1 MKKVIRLKES
11 DLKDIIKRILSEQSK
26 ENINPNNLKV
36 GDGGRRNPKKKN
48 LVKQLQQKLMDLE
61 LLKTG
66 SMIPTGYFGGMTKD
80 ALDMYN
86 GKVNKDAPI
95 YALKNPNQN
104 TSNPN
109 KNQKQG
115 TYNPFIPLKN
125 TKQGTPNTKQSTS
138 NTKYNCI
145 AIPKEECDRIN
156 STSDTVISTG
166 ADKAC
171 AKYMNKCLSKYDK
184 DLSGHA
190 WTALNNLKY
199 RGVATEKY
207 NMFKKDINWNGLWRD
222 LEKYKVTNKSCECH
236 KEDHADKHCNTGIAK
251 SIENSY
257 PSKTGFDISSLELGD
272 IVGMYYSPST
282 NKGMAFCQKASFDK
296 NGKIIKTSPFEF
308 NTHIGFVV
316 AIKDGVPIILHNIG
330 NETQGLRHATPATK
344 LLSKNG
350 TMIAW
355 VAKDNEMKKGLYFE
369 KFRKGIKN
377 DLPGFKNLP
386 PGFIK

>member
-1 MKKVIRLKES
+1 VEHNQVIQNFNKY
-11 DLKDIIKRILSEQSK
+11 
-26 ENINPNNLKV
+26 
-36 GDGGRRNPKKKN
+36 
-48 LVKQLQQKLMDLE
+48 VKIS
-61 LLKTG
+61 
-66 SMIPTGYFGGMTKD
+66 SMSAFFFGGGLCFVLEEKKYSH
-80 ALDMYN
+80 L
-86 GKVNKDAPI
+86 
-95 YALKNPNQN
+95 
-104 TSNPN
+104 
-109 KNQKQG
+109 
-115 TYNPFIPLKN
+115 PF
-125 TKQGTPNTKQSTS
+125 
-138 NTKYNCI
+138 
-145 AIPKEECDRIN
+145 
-156 STSDTVISTG
+156 VIFCPVVFG
-166 ADKAC
+166 
-171 AKYMNKCLSKYDK
+171 
-184 DLSGHA
+184 G
-190 WTALNNLKY
+190 
-199 RGVATEKY
+199 Y

-355 VAKDNEMKKGLYFE
+355 VAKDNEMKKGLYIE